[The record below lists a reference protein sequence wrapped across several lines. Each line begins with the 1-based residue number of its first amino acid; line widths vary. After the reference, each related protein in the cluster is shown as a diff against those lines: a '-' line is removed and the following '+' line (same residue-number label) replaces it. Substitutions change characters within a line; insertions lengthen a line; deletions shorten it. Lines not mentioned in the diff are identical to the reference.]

1 MQKKPVQGRGAGS
14 RERRLFRRRVISVS
28 IISVIVLAAAAIC
41 FLLMSPSFNITNVI
55 CEGNENIS
63 NAALLET
70 ASVQSGHSIF
80 LTSLREARVRV
91 ENLEYVSSAKL
102 ERRLPSTICIKVT
115 EEQPCAYFSIG
126 SQLALTDAD
135 GVVLDVVSS
144 TLSADEIV
152 SLKAPPEEE
161 AEPSPTAEP
170 EASEE
175 PDDRIWGYDD
185 DGDPIYKVGGGH
197 YEFDDDGN
205 RFFVDDSAAESAAPE
220 QSPEATAAP
229 QTLTDVKYDEL
240 PKTSEGTLVYPVP
253 VVTGINLSS
262 FKKGNKVKSGET
274 EKLDTAL
281 SIIAALKNSNM
292 IRQATKI
299 DVENLSDIRV
309 YIESRLEILFGS
321 AEEIDYKIKF
331 VSSVINEKLSKYEHA
346 ILDFRDSK
354 LYVRSDDPT
363 PLRTGSPSPSPEPS
377 GSAEGEDPDSE
388 SESESESKSNSEDEA
403 ETLNEEGDLSH
414 SAKSEE

>member
-1 MQKKPVQGRGAGS
+1 MQKKLGLGKSAGA
-14 RERRLFRRRVISVS
+14 RERSMFRRRVISVTV
-28 IISVIVLAAAAIC
+28 ISVIVLAAATLC

-70 ASVQSGHSIF
+70 ASVQSGHNIF
-80 LTSLREARVRV
+80 LTSLREAKSRV

-102 ERRLPSTICIKVT
+102 ERRLPSTVCITVT
-115 EEQPCAYFSIG
+115 EEQPSAYFSIG

-144 TLSADEIV
+144 TLSAEEIV
-152 SLKAPPEEE
+152 NLKIPKDEEP
-161 AEPSPTAEP
+161 EPSPTAEP
-170 EASEE
+170 VASEE
-175 PDDRIWGYDD
+175 PDDKIWGYDD
-185 DGDPIYKVGGGH
+185 DGDPIYKVNGGH

-220 QSPEATAAP
+220 ESPEAEAQP
-229 QTLTDVKYDEL
+229 QTLTEIKYDEL
-240 PKTSEGTLVYPVP
+240 PKTSEGILIYPAP

-274 EKLDTAL
+274 EKLDTTL
-281 SIIAALKNSNM
+281 GIVAALKHSNM
-292 IRQATKI
+292 IRQTTKI
-299 DVENLSDIRV
+299 DVENLSDIRI

-321 AEEIDYKIKF
+321 AEDIDYKVKF
-331 VSSVINEKLSKYEHA
+331 VASVINENLSKYEHA
-346 ILDFRDSK
+346 VLDFRDSK

-363 PLRTGSPSPSPEPS
+363 PLRKSSPPPSAEPSDDADEEDEDSESTSEYDDDSGDESEEESPEP
-377 GSAEGEDPDSE
+377 
-388 SESESESKSNSEDEA
+388 KSSPAADE
-403 ETLNEEGDLSH
+403 E
-414 SAKSEE
+414 